1 MIDDNSKVWL
11 IEINT
16 GPYLGTP
23 NSWAEKVVPAMLD
36 ELFEITIDPVFN
48 KNYEETEMDQEER

>member
-23 NSWAEKVVPAMLD
+23 NSWAEKAVPAMLD
-36 ELFEITIDPVFN
+36 EHCEITNAPIFN
-48 KNYEETEMDQEER
+48 KNYEE